1 MMGVANDVSQFCIGQ
16 GFDCCSVQKY
26 FLSMGCIMQFSM
38 VISLKTVLSR
48 KLFILFYNNK
58 FPALISLDS
67 LLHLLPT
74 NYLGSM
80 DT

>member
-1 MMGVANDVSQFCIGQ
+1 MGVANDVSQFCIGQ
-16 GFDCCSVQKY
+16 VFDGCSVQKK
-26 FLSMGCIMQFSM
+26 FLSMGCILQFSM
-38 VISLKTVLSR
+38 VISLKPVLSR
-48 KLFILFYNNK
+48 KLFILFHNNK